1 MRAYLAEMGV
11 DNEDAYATLVDWF
24 SRAGR
29 EEVDVAAAATATS
42 GHLSS
47 ASAASEAELFQ
58 RWGQH
63 GDQVAREA
71 LVRRFIPLARSLAR
85 RYDRSS
91 EPFDDLLQVACL
103 GLLKALDR
111 FDPDLGHTF
120 PSFAVPTILGE
131 MRRYFRDSGWS
142 VHVPRG
148 AQERAL
154 KVRDAQERLA
164 NERGR
169 APTVKQLAEYLE
181 LDIGEV
187 IDALQAI
194 QAYEALSLDAPRP
207 GADDDVMAYGDA
219 MGKEDERFELVELD
233 ATITA
238 VLGHIS
244 ARERLILRMRFVED
258 LTQTEIAA
266 RVGISQMQVSRLLRR
281 SLDQLRALTQQAKGE
296 LQQGEGESAG

>member
-1 MRAYLAEMGV
+1 MA
-11 DNEDAYATLVDWF
+11 
-24 SRAGR
+24 SS
-29 EEVDVAAAATATS
+29 ATATPRAPARGGRS
-42 GHLSS
+42 D
-47 ASAASEAELFQ
+47 EDQLFE
-58 RWGQH
+58 RWRRE
-63 GDQVAREA
+63 GDFDARET
-71 LVRRFIPLARSLAR
+71 LVRRFMPLARSLAR

-91 EPFDDLLQVACL
+91 EPFDDLLQVASL

-111 FDPDLGHTF
+111 FDPGRGHTF

-169 APTVKQLAEYLE
+169 APTVNQLAEYLE
-181 LDIGEV
+181 LDLEEI

-207 GADDDVMAYGDA
+207 GADDEVMAYGDA
-219 MGKEDERFELVELD
+219 MGREDERFELVELD

-238 VLGHIS
+238 VLEHIPP
-244 ARERLILRMRFVED
+244 RERLILRMRFVED

-281 SLDQLRALTQQAKGE
+281 SLDQLRALTQEAN
-296 LQQGEGESAG
+296 SPR